1 LKGAIKL
8 EFRTLKASTTVVL
21 AGNEVYTMEATKVEM
36 YNKIRGRVVSDQ
48 AGSLAFQYSDDG
60 TTWDTLTTT
69 AVSANTPLK
78 FDEPCYCNYFRVVYT
93 NGATLQ
99 GSFRLSVYAD
109 PFS

>member
-1 LKGAIKL
+1 MK
-8 EFRTLKASTTVVL
+8 FRTLKALTTVAL
-21 AGNEVYTMEATKVEM
+21 SGNAAYTMPTLKVEM

-48 AGSLAFQYSDDG
+48 AGSLAFQHSDDG

-69 AVSANTPLK
+69 AVSASTPLK
-78 FDEPCYCNYFRVVYT
+78 FEEACYCNYFRVVYT